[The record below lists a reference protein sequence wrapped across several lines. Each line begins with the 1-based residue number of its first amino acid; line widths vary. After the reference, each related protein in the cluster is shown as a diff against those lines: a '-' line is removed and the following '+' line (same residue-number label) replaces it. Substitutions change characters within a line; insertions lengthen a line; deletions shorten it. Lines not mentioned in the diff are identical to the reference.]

1 MSEQLLLGIDLGTS
15 RVKSVLFDRKGSIR
29 GMDEAALKIESPV
42 ADSAEQDM
50 EHLWVMTA
58 KTVSGALK
66 KGKADSTSLAAV
78 GVAGQGTGCWLLDE
92 NKEPLGRAITWL
104 DGRSRSEIEEWRKDG
119 RYHQVFELTG
129 NSIFPGSPAS
139 ILSWLKKTN
148 PQTFE
153 GARFLIFAKDWV
165 KFKLTGKLTTDP
177 SDMSVFP
184 RPLTGEMAEVLE
196 MLDLTE
202 VERMLCPVES
212 STAIIGEV
220 TEESARLTGLSEGT
234 PVVGGVVDVVAS
246 AISLGVLSEGQAF
259 SIVGTTC
266 FNGILTGNR
275 AHLFEPQDV
284 GISVAY
290 PVKPFYVKAMGTMA
304 GTLNLDW
311 FVEKFLADEHARF
324 SDQQEFF
331 SFLEKE
337 IQKIPPGSDG
347 LIYHPYLSPGGERAP
362 FVEPLARAQFSGLS
376 HLHTRYHFL
385 RAVYEGVAFSILDC
399 FHAVPQ
405 EVSEIRIAG
414 GGAKSG
420 VWGQII
426 ADVLGIPVIVPRV
439 QELGALGA
447 ALTAGVGVGI
457 YSDLPEAVQH
467 TLHTDRTYYP
477 DGKNFEFYQ
486 EYFELY
492 LEVRHRMTYFWQLR
506 GEVLERW
513 RNKERE

>member
-1 MSEQLLLGIDLGTS
+1 MGGKTVSEQLLLGIDLGTS
-15 RVKSVLFDRKGSIR
+15 RVKSVLFDRKGSIH
-29 GMDEAALKIESPV
+29 GIDEAALEIESPV

-50 EHLWVMTA
+50 EDLWKTTA
-58 KTVSGALK
+58 KTVAGALAK
-66 KGKADSTSLAAV
+66 RKADSSRVAAV

-92 NKEPLGRAITWL
+92 NKKPLGKAITWL
-104 DGRSRSEIEEWRKDG
+104 DGRSRSEIERWRRDG
-119 RYHQVFELTG
+119 RYHQVFEMTG
-129 NSIFPGSPAS
+129 NSMFPGSPAS
-139 ILSWLKKTN
+139 ILSWLKKAH
-148 PQTFE
+148 PKAFDH
-153 GARFLIFAKDWV
+153 ARYLIFAKDWV
-165 KFKLTGKLTTDP
+165 KFKLSGKLSTDP
-177 SDMSVFP
+177 SDISVFP
-184 RPLTGEMAEVLE
+184 RPLNGEMREILDI
-196 MLDLTE
+196 LDLTAIE
-202 VERMLCPVES
+202 DTFCPLES
-212 STAIIGEV
+212 STAVVGEV
-220 TEESARLTGLSEGT
+220 TAEGAELTGLPEGT

-246 AISLGVLSEGQAF
+246 ALSLGIFEEGQAF

-266 FNGILTGNR
+266 FNGILTGKR
-275 AHLFEPQDV
+275 EHLFEPQDV

-290 PVKPFYVKAMGTMA
+290 PFPPFYVKAMGTMA

-311 FVEKFLADEHARF
+311 FVEKFLADESARF
-324 SDQQEFF
+324 SNRQGFF
-331 SFLEKE
+331 SFLETE
-337 IQKIPPGSDG
+337 VRKIPPGSEG
-347 LIYHPYLSPGGERAP
+347 LVYHPYLSPGGERAP
-362 FVEPLARAQFSGLS
+362 FVEPLARAQLSGLS
-376 HLHTRYHFL
+376 HTHTRFHFL

-399 FHAVPQ
+399 FRAVPQ

-426 ADVLGIPVIVPRV
+426 SDVLGIPVVIPRV

-457 YSDLPEAVQH
+457 YSDLPEAVRH

-492 LEVRHRMTYFWQLR
+492 LEVRHRMKYFWQLR

-513 RNKERE
+513 R